1 MATAVERRG
10 WPPSPGAGF
19 AAWVRDELARQGK
32 RQADLLR
39 ALGDEWERAEVS
51 RIVSGYYKNPPPEKV
66 EAVCKALGR
75 PVAEALI
82 AMGYS
87 REALEPSLPPIAPS
101 LMEVLNRLDPQQQE
115 ALARWAVGFA
125 ALAQDAVGAK
135 LVEKLAPLAGQI
147 TVAAPTQPALV
158 SAQKN
163 RRSEGYRVRQR
174 IPRPGE
180 RPQEGQ
186 AT

>member
-1 MATAVERRG
+1 MATAVERGQR
-10 WPPSPGAGF
+10 PPSPGAGF

-39 ALGDEWERAEVS
+39 ALGDDWERAEVS

-66 EAVCKALGR
+66 EAVCRALGR

-87 REALEPSLPPIAPS
+87 REALEPSLPPLAPS
-101 LMEVLNRLDPQQQE
+101 LMQILRRLDLEQQE
-115 ALARWAVGFA
+115 ALARLAVGFA
-125 ALAQDAVGAK
+125 TLARDAASAK
-135 LVEKLAPLAGQI
+135 LVENLAPMAGHM
-147 TVAAPTQPALV
+147 TVAAPSQPALE
-158 SAQKN
+158 SGQN

>member
-1 MATAVERRG
+1 MGTAVETTER
-10 WPPSPGAGF
+10 PPSPGAGF

-66 EAVCKALGR
+66 EAVCRALGR

-87 REALEPSLPPIAPS
+87 REALEPSLPPLAPS
-101 LMEVLNRLDPQQQE
+101 LMEVLNQLDHQQQE
-115 ALARWAVGFA
+115 ALARLAIGFA
-125 ALAQDAVGAK
+125 ALARDASSAK
-135 LVEKLAPLAGQI
+135 LVEKLAPLAGHI
-147 TVAAPTQPALV
+147 SIAAPKQPALE
-158 SAQKN
+158 SDQN
-163 RRSEGYRVRQR
+163 RRSESYRVRQR

-180 RPQEGQ
+180 RP
-186 AT
+186 